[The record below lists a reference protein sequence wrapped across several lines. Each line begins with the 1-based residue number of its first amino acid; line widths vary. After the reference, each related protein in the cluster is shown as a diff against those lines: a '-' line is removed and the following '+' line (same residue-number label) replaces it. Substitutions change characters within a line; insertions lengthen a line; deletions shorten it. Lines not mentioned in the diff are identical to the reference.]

1 MATPTTTS
9 TSSRSISGTT
19 TTSTKRTPLP
29 FTYQFLA
36 ASVAGITE
44 IAFMYPLDL
53 VKTRFQLQVNP
64 PLSKV
69 PLVQPHGINTTT
81 TTTTAT
87 TATKGQAPTPPRPY
101 TSILGCLQRVIRRE
115 GVLHLYRGMLPPL
128 IAEAPKR
135 AIKFGA
141 NEQWGF
147 ALKKL
152 FSLDRLTAFQ
162 AGFVGSMAGATEA
175 FFITPFELVK
185 VRLQDRGS
193 LKLYTGTAD
202 CIRKV
207 ASQEGIFT
215 FYHGLEATI
224 WRHATWSGMYFMT
237 IHGFRTAFPELST
250 ASREESMMRNFV
262 AGTLGGAVGTLV
274 NTPFDVVKSRIQNQ
288 HEGPI
293 GYTFS
298 RVARLYRQEGF
309 RALYKGLAPKLLR
322 LGPGG
327 GLLLVVF
334 DRTSELLRSFISE
347 DKNNKSAV
355 TPTP

>member
-1 MATPTTTS
+1 
-9 TSSRSISGTT
+9 
-19 TTSTKRTPLP
+19 
-29 FTYQFLA
+29 
-36 ASVAGITE
+36 
-44 IAFMYPLDL
+44 
-53 VKTRFQLQVNP
+53 
-64 PLSKV
+64 
-69 PLVQPHGINTTT
+69 
-81 TTTTAT
+81 
-87 TATKGQAPTPPRPY
+87 
-101 TSILGCLQRVIRRE
+101 
-115 GVLHLYRGMLPPL
+115 MLPPL

-135 AIKFGA
+135 AIKYGA

-152 FSLDRLTAFQ
+152 FSLDRLTALQ

-207 ASQEGIFT
+207 AYQEGILT

-250 ASREESMMRNFV
+250 ASKEESMMRNFI
-262 AGTLGGAVGTLV
+262 AGTLGGVVGTLV
-274 NTPFDVVKSRIQNQ
+274 NTPF
-288 HEGPI
+288 
-293 GYTFS
+293 
-298 RVARLYRQEGF
+298 
-309 RALYKGLAPKLLR
+309 RALYKGLTPKLLR

-327 GLLLVVF
+327 GLLLMVF

-347 DKNNKSAV
+347 DKYNKSTI
-355 TPTP
+355 TPTL

>member
-1 MATPTTTS
+1 MATSTIPTK
-9 TSSRSISGTT
+9 TT
-19 TTSTKRTPLP
+19 TTTKRTPLP
-29 FTYQFLA
+29 FAYQFLA
-36 ASVAGITE
+36 GSIAGVTE
-44 IAFMYPLDL
+44 IACMYPLDL

-69 PLVQPHGINTTT
+69 PLVQPHGTTT
-81 TTTTAT
+81 SITTMTP
-87 TATKGQAPTPPRPY
+87 KGQPLTAPRPY

-115 GVLHLYRGMLPPL
+115 GVLHLYRGILPPL

-152 FSLDRLTAFQ
+152 FSLDRLTALQ
-162 AGFVGSMAGATEA
+162 AGFVGYMAGATEA

-193 LKLYTGTAD
+193 LKLYTGTVD
-202 CIRKV
+202 CMRKV
-207 ASQEGIFT
+207 ASEEGVLT

-237 IHGFRTAFPELST
+237 VHGFRTAFPERST
-250 ASREESMMRNFV
+250 ASKEESMMRNFV
-262 AGTLGGAVGTLV
+262 AGTLGGVLGTLV

-288 HEGPI
+288 HAGPI
-293 GYTFS
+293 GYVFS

-309 RALYKGLAPKLLR
+309 RALYKGLAPKLVR

-334 DRTSELLRSFISE
+334 DRTSELIRSFISE
-347 DKNNKSAV
+347 DINNNKSVVVA
-355 TPTP
+355 TL